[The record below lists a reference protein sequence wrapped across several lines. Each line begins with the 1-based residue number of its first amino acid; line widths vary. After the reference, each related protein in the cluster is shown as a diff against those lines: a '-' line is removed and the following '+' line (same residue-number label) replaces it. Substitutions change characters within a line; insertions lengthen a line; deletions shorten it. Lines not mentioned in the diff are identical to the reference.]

1 MVNITLALGTTRFL
15 DKEHEYMPWQTA
27 RGNLGHIL
35 VMFERSEV
43 FGPIQVRW
51 TPPLSH
57 LKPGCKSRGHV
68 TGLEEPRRSAGLRF

>member
-1 MVNITLALGTTRFL
+1 MVNITLALRTTRFL

-27 RGNLGHIL
+27 RGNLGRIL

-43 FGPIQVRW
+43 FGPIQVR
-51 TPPLSH
+51 S
-57 LKPGCKSRGHV
+57 GCKSRDHV